1 MKINDINIAI
11 IDDGVNEKFY
21 DIGNLEYNIEIT
33 PELKIIERCKYDRR
47 LPSHATTCA
56 AIIRKYSPQAC
67 LSSVKILN
75 DERRGVRQQL
85 IKALEWCVEMRI
97 KIVNLSLGTTHY
109 KDSGEIRESVNWAVA
124 RGIVIVAACSNRR
137 VITYP
142 AYFSN
147 VIGVKCDLENELKE
161 GQYKFNYYP
170 NDGIDITASGK
181 TLLCRYTGEEVF
193 TEECNSYATPVITS
207 KVYEIIGDNPDIT
220 IEEIKSELIKGA
232 TNRKEKNYKTYL
244 YKEADWIE
252 NAVVFRFNNKK
263 NNKFKLSR
271 MFGTICTFDLNC
283 NCLSSGAEQIKDYL
297 KRLNEDG
304 GKVDTVIIDAENAQ
318 AGDSKY
324 SSDKLIQEVL
334 NYIKKIVYLDDR
346 EIGNEIKLHSL
357 QPDIK
362 IWHPSIFNYLNTPIL
377 KEVDIPLI
385 SINDFTGTNLI
396 ELIEDLQ
403 ERFRKDDYNA
413 VSAVDTCNGILYGM
427 SHAPLYNKSIPNDPG
442 RLKTLCGLY
451 NPDVLIYGLNAL
463 NKGIDYLDQKNKFY
477 EVDIDIIISVDYNNN
492 VEDYINLRKKSG
504 SQLILIMPEK
514 ESKRGFLIDRK
525 VKCFDLFSHSYKSE
539 LFTYIIDLYILQQ
552 PL

>member
-1 MKINDINIAI
+1 
-11 IDDGVNEKFY
+11 
-21 DIGNLEYNIEIT
+21 
-33 PELKIIERCKYDRR
+33 
-47 LPSHATTCA
+47 
-56 AIIRKYSPQAC
+56 
-67 LSSVKILN
+67 
-75 DERRGVRQQL
+75 
-85 IKALEWCVEMRI
+85 
-97 KIVNLSLGTTHY
+97 
-109 KDSGEIRESVNWAVA
+109 
-124 RGIVIVAACSNRR
+124 
-137 VITYP
+137 
-142 AYFSN
+142 
-147 VIGVKCDLENELKE
+147 
-161 GQYKFNYYP
+161 
-170 NDGIDITASGK
+170 
-181 TLLCRYTGEEVF
+181 
-193 TEECNSYATPVITS
+193 
-207 KVYEIIGDNPDIT
+207 
-220 IEEIKSELIKGA
+220 
-232 TNRKEKNYKTYL
+232 
-244 YKEADWIE
+244 
-252 NAVVFRFNNKK
+252 
-263 NNKFKLSR
+263 
-271 MFGTICTFDLNC
+271 
-283 NCLSSGAEQIKDYL
+283 
-297 KRLNEDG
+297 
-304 GKVDTVIIDAENAQ
+304 
-318 AGDSKY
+318 
-324 SSDKLIQEVL
+324 LIQEVL

-427 SHAPLYNKSIPNDPG
+427 SYAPLYNKSIPNDPG